1 MDILHEGYQDETCV
15 HEHVQK
21 EPKVET
27 LTIDAKHL
35 FQNETQWN
43 RFDAV
48 CTPASSS
55 SASSAGASSL
65 TGS

>member
-1 MDILHEGYQDETCV
+1 MNM
-15 HEHVQK
+15 VQK

-27 LTIDAKHL
+27 LTLDAKHL